1 MLRLLFITDYT
12 ETFSYRLLKG
22 ITNYSEE
29 KGQWSICRMPSS
41 YKNEIGIPGLLKW
54 AKDWEIDAIIGRFE
68 ESDNIDLIRDN
79 GIIVVAQDFK
89 KRFKN
94 IPNITADYI
103 GTGRMAARFCSYVL
117 ANPTPGSRMIRSC
130 PIPASFA
137 SRTDSSRSLYQSAAK
152 FT

>member
-12 ETFSYRLLKG
+12 ETFSYKLLKG

-103 GTGRMAARFCSYVL
+103 RYRPDGRQILSRKRISQLRFLRTQRRVL
-117 ANPTPGSRMIRSC
+117 V
-130 PIPASFA
+130 
-137 SRTDSSRSLYQSAAK
+137 
-152 FT
+152 